1 MAITPGASSSGNDAR
16 PPAEAQHET
25 DTMRPLRR
33 GRLGP
38 LWLQVLLAVIIG
50 VLIGVYCP
58 DTGAALKPLGDG
70 FVMLIRMALAPII
83 FGTVV
88 VGIARMGDLREVGR
102 VGAKAL
108 LYFEVVSTISLIM
121 GLVAVDVLQP
131 GHGMNV
137 DPATLDAKAVAG
149 YATSAQH
156 LSFVGFLLNIIPSS
170 VVGAFERGNILQVIL
185 FSVLF
190 GVSLTGF
197 RERAKS
203 LVDMLDLLL
212 QGMFGIVRMVM
223 VLAPIGTLGA
233 IAYTIG
239 KYGAGSLLHL
249 GQLTIEVWAVSL
261 LFVLAVL
268 GGITQAAGVN
278 ILKLLRYIREEIL
291 ITLGTS
297 SSEAVLAPLLSKME
311 RLGCAK
317 PIVGM
322 VIPAGYTFNA
332 DGTSIYLGMSALF
345 IAQATNT
352 PLTFGA
358 QLVILVVLML
368 TSKGS
373 AGVAGAGFVT
383 LAATLASMD
392 QIPVAGIV
400 LLLGVDRFTNAARA
414 ITNVIGN
421 CVATIVVAK
430 WEGAFDADLAEQMLT
445 RRAPK
450 PANQAPAV
458 RAGADST

>member
-1 MAITPGASSSGNDAR
+1 MNITESAVAPAHAGPGAAPDEADDTTPAR
-16 PPAEAQHET
+16 
-25 DTMRPLRR
+25 RSIF
-33 GRLGP
+33 GP
-38 LWLQVLLAVIIG
+38 LWLQVLVAVIAGI
-50 VLIGVYCP
+50 LIGAYFP
-58 DTGAALKPLGDG
+58 ETGASPKPLGDG

-83 FGTVV
+83 FATVV
-88 VGIARMGDLREVGR
+88 VGIARMGDLHEVGR

-121 GLVAVDVLQP
+121 GLVAVDLLQP
-131 GHGMNV
+131 GRGMNV
-137 DPATLDAKAVAG
+137 DPATLDARAVAG
-149 YATSAQH
+149 YASSAEH
-156 LSFVGFLLNIIPSS
+156 MSTVDFLLNIIPSS
-170 VVGAFERGNILQVIL
+170 ITDAFARGNILQIIL

-190 GVSLTGF
+190 GVSLAGF
-197 RERAKS
+197 RERAKP

-212 QGMFGIVRMVM
+212 HGIFGIVRMIM

-239 KYGAGSLLHL
+239 RYGIGSLLQL
-249 GQLTIEVWAVSL
+249 AQLTVAVWAVSL
-261 LFVLAVL
+261 VFVVVVL
-268 GGITQAAGVN
+268 GGIAWAIGIN
-278 ILKLLRYIREEIL
+278 IFKFLRYIREEIL

-322 VIPAGYTFNA
+322 VMPAGYTFNA
-332 DGTSIYLGMSALF
+332 DGTSIYLGMCALF

-352 PLTFGA
+352 PLTFS
-358 QLVILVVLML
+358 QQVVVLLVLLL

-383 LAATLASMD
+383 LAATLASMN

-400 LLLGVDRFTNAARA
+400 LLLGADRFTNAARA
-414 ITNVIGN
+414 ITNIIGN
-421 CVATIVVAK
+421 CIATIFVAK
-430 WEGAFDADLAEQMLT
+430 WENAFDTAQAARML
-445 RRAPK
+445 R
-450 PANQAPAV
+450 
-458 RAGADST
+458 